1 MNHLS
6 RKGHRL
12 VWLLAVALILPGLG
26 AGQTKAP
33 ENWTTKDL
41 KQAISNAKTP
51 QDHRRIA
58 QYYTLHAGR
67 LDAEAKDHLEVGQ
80 AYHEHAPKRAAQA
93 ETYCRAL
100 AAGYTEMAERE
111 RELTKLHEEIAKSMS
126 Q

>member
-12 VWLLAVALILPGLG
+12 IWLLAVVLILPALG
-26 AGQTKAP
+26 VGQTKTP
-33 ENWTTKDL
+33 ESWTTKDL

-51 QDHRRIA
+51 QDHLRIA
-58 QYYTLHAGR
+58 YYYTVHAGR

-80 AYHEHAPKRAAQA
+80 AYHEHAPRRAAAA
-93 ETYCRAL
+93 EAYCRAL
-100 AAGYTEMAERE
+100 ASQYSEMAQKE
-111 RELTKLHEEIAKSMS
+111 RELAEIHEDMAKQAS